1 MAVAKTTKTAK
12 SEPVKMTPA
21 QMKKRITEL
30 EEKLEKFQSYG
41 YCYLC
46 DTHKSKDKF
55 YVSTDPLNKSGITPI
70 CKECARKLA
79 LRVDKNGDEHEPTKD
94 SVIKALE
101 YLNKPYL
108 NTVWDASVQE
118 SENLI
123 AGKTKSNV
131 WTSYAKNIAMVN
143 YLGMTYKDSDMFKE
157 KVIYDDEIV
166 KKTPEDLKNTDIGTY
181 DQYIKDK
188 SDVIRLLHYDP
199 FEKEAVEDQPFLY
212 SQLLGLL
219 DSSEDANDDMM
230 RVSSCI
236 TIVRNFLQLS
246 KIDNAIAEI
255 LTNAKNIEMQN
266 TVIKGLQDSKQ
277 KISSVI
283 TNLAA
288 ESCISLKNNKNAKK
302 GENTWTGKIKK
313 IKDLNLREG
322 EVNGF
327 DLGTCKGMKQVMDMS
342 NASILK
348 QLRLDESEYSD
359 MIADQR
365 EMIVKYQEDLENYKE
380 ISRILLRENLDLKD
394 YLKENNMLNPE
405 NLVDLNELYSC
416 FSETNEDDINE
427 NIEVVEND
435 NSREI
440 A

>member
-1 MAVAKTTKTAK
+1 MATTKVTK

-21 QMKKRITEL
+21 KMKARITEL

-46 DTHKSKDKF
+46 DTHKAKDKF
-55 YVSTDPLNKSGITPI
+55 YVSTDPLNKSGITPL

-79 LRVDKNGDEHEPTKD
+79 LRVDKNGEEHEPTKE

-143 YLGMTYKDSDMFKE
+143 YLGMTFRDSDLFKE
-157 KVIYDDEIV
+157 KVIYDDEV
-166 KKTPEDLKNTDIGTY
+166 ARKTPEDLRNTDIDTY

-188 SDVIRLLHYDP
+188 SDIIRLLHYDP

-219 DSSEDANDDMM
+219 DSSENANDDMM

-255 LTNAKNIEMQN
+255 LSNAKNIEMQN

-288 ESCISLKNNKNAKK
+288 ESCISLKNSKNAKK

-327 DLGTCKGMKQVMDMS
+327 DLNTCKGMRQVMDMS

-359 MIADQR
+359 MIAEQR

-405 NLVDLNELYSC
+405 NLVDLNKLYSC
-416 FSETNEDDINE
+416 FSEISEDNSDE
-427 NIEVVEND
+427 NIEVVENED
-435 NSREI
+435 SRETT
-440 A
+440 